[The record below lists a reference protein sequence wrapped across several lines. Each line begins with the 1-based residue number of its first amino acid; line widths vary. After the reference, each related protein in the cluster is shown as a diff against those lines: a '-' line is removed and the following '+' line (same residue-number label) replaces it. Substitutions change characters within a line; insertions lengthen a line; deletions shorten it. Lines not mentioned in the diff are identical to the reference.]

1 MNVGK
6 RSSSTS
12 NSSWLGTSIKATNG
26 GCALSMDS
34 SPEMV
39 TVSPRLL
46 NEMPFT
52 FVELSTHGDEGIE
65 VTGGVTT
72 S

>member
-6 RSSSTS
+6 HSSSTS
-12 NSSWLGTSIKATNG
+12 NSSRLGTSIKATND
-26 GCALSMDS
+26 GCALGVDS
-34 SPEMV
+34 SREMV
-39 TVSPRLL
+39 TVYPRLL
-46 NEMPFT
+46 NEISFT

-65 VTGGVTT
+65 VTGGVAT